1 MHADL
6 EKLVAAGK
14 IPADFAAR
22 LDQFSPGKYV
32 MHQEL
37 GVGKVAA
44 WSLAKSKIKID
55 FEKGNEGKI
64 LGLKLAFNQLTPI
77 PAGHFLIACFD
88 DPEGCKKQ
96 ANDKDTMLDFVRMVL
111 TCNISLREG
120 INDVLPMQPEDLE
133 KFLSDRV
140 IPAAEWKNWWEKART
155 AMRDNPSFRLPTKRG
170 EAIALRTA
178 TSAAEALLAD

>member
-6 EKLVAAGK
+6 EKLVSTGR

-22 LDQFSPGKYV
+22 LDLFSPGNYV

-64 LGLKLAFNQLTPI
+64 FGLKLAFNQLTSI
-77 PAGHFLIACFD
+77 PAGHFLITCFD
-88 DPEGCKKQ
+88 DPEGCTKQ
-96 ANDKDTMLDFVRMVL
+96 ATGKDTMLDFIRMVL
-111 TCNISLREG
+111 TSNISLREG

-133 KFLSDRV
+133 KFLSGRI
-140 IPAAEWKNWWEKART
+140 IPEANWKSWWERSGMRT
-155 AMRDNPSFRLPTKRG
+155 TWWTPTLSRW
-170 EAIALRTA
+170 AAT
-178 TSAAEALLAD
+178 TSA